1 MAEDELKRKQSLM
14 GTMDVK
20 MLFHAHYP
28 SQKML
33 VARYKNGWV
42 MVDCFLFHHTKP
54 KKKSKKQNY
63 CG

>member
-1 MAEDELKRKQSLM
+1 MAEDEAKRKQLLM

-42 MVDCFLFHHTKP
+42 MAGLFSVSSYQT
-54 KKKSKKQNY
+54 
-63 CG
+63 

>member
-20 MLFHAHYP
+20 MLFHARP

-33 VARYKNGWV
+33 VARYKKWLGNSG
-42 MVDCFLFHHTKP
+42 LFSVSSYQT
-54 KKKSKKQNY
+54 
-63 CG
+63 